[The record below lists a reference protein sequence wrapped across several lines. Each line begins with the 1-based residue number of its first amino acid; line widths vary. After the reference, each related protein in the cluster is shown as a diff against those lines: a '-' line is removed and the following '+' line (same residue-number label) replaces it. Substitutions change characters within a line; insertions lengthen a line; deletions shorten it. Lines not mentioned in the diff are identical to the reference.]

1 MNTILWFPKLSTSF
15 LFLLL
20 YVTILSCVPPNNEK
34 TATQSSTPKK
44 SEMEATLAYKI
55 EAKLGEGA
63 FWNHETQEFY
73 WVDIEGKK
81 LHIYQP
87 SLNTNRS
94 LETPSRVGT
103 VVPMNT
109 NESVIALEDGL
120 YKINTQTGVT
130 SLIAAVEAD
139 RPDNRFNDGKCDPM
153 GRLWAGTMS
162 MVGQRKAGSL
172 YRVEPN
178 GTVSKQ
184 LDSIST
190 SNGIVWTADQQ
201 TMYYIDTGR
210 RNIRAFDYNPAS
222 GDITNERVA
231 VSVPDS
237 LGYPDGMAIDE
248 HDMLWVGM
256 WGGQAVAHFNPKT
269 GQLVQKIK
277 VPALN
282 VTACAFGGPNLD
294 TLYITTA
301 RQGMKDAQFKEFP
314 DAGSIF
320 KAVPG
325 VKGVKSAFFK
335 HP

>member
-1 MNTILWFPKLSTSF
+1 MNQPILLLKSRALFSYIFISLITMSCEQPTENIESTSS
-15 LFLLL
+15 
-20 YVTILSCVPPNNEK
+20 TNK
-34 TATQSSTPKK
+34 TPK
-44 SEMEATLAYKI
+44 MEATIAHKI

-81 LHIYQP
+81 LHIYNP
-87 SLNTNRS
+87 KLKTNRS

-103 VVPMNT
+103 VVPINAT
-109 NESVIALEDGL
+109 EAVIALEDGIHR
-120 YKINTQTGVT
+120 INTETGTT
-130 SLIAAVEAD
+130 SLFAAIEAD
-139 RPDNRFNDGKCDPM
+139 KPDNRFNDGKCDPN
-153 GRLWAGTMS
+153 GNLWAGTMS
-162 MVGQRKAGSL
+162 LVGQRKAGSL
-172 YRVEPN
+172 YRIGPD

-190 SNGIVWTADQQ
+190 SNGIVWTADKQ

-210 RNIRAFDYNPAS
+210 RNIRAFDYDPDS
-222 GDITNERVA
+222 GNISNERVA

-256 WGGQAVAHFNPKT
+256 WGGQAVANFNPKT

-277 VPALN
+277 IPALN

-314 DAGSIF
+314 NAGSIF
-320 KAVPG
+320 KVVPG
-325 VKGVKSAFFK
+325 VKGVKSDFFK
-335 HP
+335 TM